1 MKKNR
6 WFSLLSVVIIAGVVS
21 ACGNN
26 AAGGTNTAPQETA
39 SVAPGNT
46 AESASPGAEATPSDA
61 AASPAP
67 SDEGKTETKGDGE
80 SSASARP
87 DYLPADFPIPDDAV
101 IINSTE
107 NIDNGKKSVLLVF
120 KTKEG
125 FDKLGQSYKDY
136 VNEKKLEDGA
146 QTIDDKNII
155 IQGTISGSE
164 FISIIGGKLASE
176 EGVSELTV
184 SWTEQ

>member
-6 WFSLLSVVIIAGVVS
+6 WFSLLSVVIIAGVIS

-26 AAGGTNTAPQETA
+26 AAGGTHSAPQESA
-39 SVAPGNT
+39 SAAPGNT

-61 AASPAP
+61 VASP
-67 SDEGKTETKGDGE
+67 SDEGKAETKGDGQ

-120 KTKEG
+120 KTKED

>member
-26 AAGGTNTAPQETA
+26 AVGGANTAPQETT

-46 AESASPGAEATPSDA
+46 EE
-61 AASPAP
+61 
-67 SDEGKTETKGDGE
+67 
-80 SSASARP
+80 SARP

-107 NIDNGKKSVLLVF
+107 NIDDGKKSVLLVF
-120 KTKEG
+120 KTKES

-136 VNEKKLEDGA
+136 VNEKKLEGGA

-184 SWTEQ
+184 SWIEQ